1 MSGYFDRGKYAT
13 NYCSTYP
20 STKGYFD
27 RGKYATGYRS
37 SAVYSSDLAK
47 PDSKTKDTKAPMSE
61 ALTKGR
67 NEREVESTAKTECN
81 NQGKYELPSRYYED
95 KRRKERDGIY
105 RMELEERR
113 QLTTGMIEDKAPGGT
128 TFFQDFLKESMP
140 IMQESIGMEQLRHLI
155 NHLESI
161 E

>member
-13 NYCSTYP
+13 GSRIT

-27 RGKYATGYRS
+27 RGKYATSYRS
-37 SAVYSSDLAK
+37 SVGYYSSDLPKSNTEVSLPEPPNKDRNEGEVK
-47 PDSKTKDTKAPMSE
+47 PTSKTDH
-61 ALTKGR
+61 
-67 NEREVESTAKTECN
+67 N
-81 NQGKYELPSRYYED
+81 NQEKHELQSRYYED
-95 KRRKERDGIY
+95 KRRKERDGMY
-105 RMELEERR
+105 RLELEERR
-113 QLTTGMIEDKAPGGT
+113 QLTMGMIEDKAPGGM

-140 IMQESIGMEQLRHLI
+140 IMQESIGMEQLQHLI